1 MKTWLF
7 PVGFNKLIGKRNPI
21 AVINAYDYKVEHPK
35 VFKTWMVKDM
45 LFAHYICPQKDKQVK
60 LWSHYNTIAY
70 TLRGKKTYHHGG
82 KSFTTTE
89 GSCIF
94 AQPMAYTEEMY
105 EFAGWETISFSF
117 KDDFLRSVLND
128 YREYLSLNVMDSP
141 TGNRMLSL
149 LNANETSIAFF
160 RTMIRYFEDY
170 HKLPEKLL
178 EMKFR
183 ELLYNLLADPV
194 NKEFLS
200 YAYSVS
206 DQYHVPI
213 WQVMESN
220 YMYNLTI
227 PEFAKLADRSLSTFK
242 REFKAYYN
250 MAPSKW
256 LATRRLELAKN
267 RLTASQ
273 KTIREIAFDCGFEN
287 ASHFSRVFKQVYGVS
302 PASYQRNSFQ
312 AIHYNN

>member
-1 MKTWLF
+1 
-7 PVGFNKLIGKRNPI
+7 
-21 AVINAYDYKVEHPK
+21 
-35 VFKTWMVKDM
+35 MVKDM

-128 YREYLSLNVMDSP
+128 YREYLSLNVLDYA

-160 RTMIRYFEDY
+160 RTMIQYFEDY

-194 NKEFLS
+194 NKEFLA
-200 YAYSVS
+200 YAYGVS

-213 WQVMESN
+213 WQIMESN

-227 PEFAKLADRSLSTFK
+227 PEFAKLADRSLSSLKENLVYF
-242 REFKAYYN
+242 N
-250 MAPSKW
+250 MVRLPSGLLPGDWSW
-256 LATRRLELAKN
+256 LKDKLN
-267 RLTASQ
+267 FSH

-287 ASHFSRVFKQVYGVS
+287 ASHFSRVF
-302 PASYQRNSFQ
+302 
-312 AIHYNN
+312 

>member
-1 MKTWLF
+1 MRNLE
-7 PVGFNKLIGKRNPI
+7 GFNKFGCNVAPI
-21 AVINAYDYKVEHPK
+21 NVINAYDYKVEHPK

-70 TLRGKKTYHHGG
+70 TLSGKKTYHHGG

-128 YREYLSLNVMDSP
+128 YREYLSLSVLDYA

-149 LNANETSIAFF
+149 LNANETSIVFF
-160 RTMIRYFEDY
+160 RTMIQYFEDY

-194 NKEFLS
+194 NKEFLA
-200 YAYSVS
+200 YAYGIS

-213 WQVMESN
+213 WQIMESN

-227 PEFAKLADRSLSTFK
+227 PEFAKLADRSLSVFK
-242 REFKAYYN
+242 REFSAFYHTS
-250 MAPSKW
+250 PSKW
-256 LATRRLELAKN
+256 LTARRLELAKDKLN
-267 RLTASQ
+267 FSH

-287 ASHFSRVFKQVYGVS
+287 ASHFSRVFKAAYGIT
-302 PASYQRNSFQ
+302 PASYKKNSF
-312 AIHYNN
+312 